1 MIRVIKKLLS
11 SEIIRYGF
19 VAILNTTFSYSVY
32 SLLIFLDFRYQIA
45 SLASI
50 VLGIL
55 FSFLTQG
62 TLVFMAFSFAAFTR
76 FIAVWSGLYLLNI
89 WLIGQIQKFSLNL
102 YFAGA
107 LANLPI
113 ALLGY
118 FLVKHFV
125 FSLIKRERTGR

>member
-1 MIRVIKKLLS
+1 MIRVITKLLS
-11 SEIIRYGF
+11 YEFIRYGL
-19 VAILNTTFSYSVY
+19 VAVLNTTFSYSIY

-45 SLASI
+45 SLVSI

-55 FSFLTQG
+55 FSFVMQG
-62 TLVFMAFSFAAFTR
+62 TLVFKVFSVASFTR
-76 FIAVWSGLYLLNI
+76 FIGVWSGLYLLNV
-89 WLIGQIQKFSLNL
+89 WLIGEIQKFSLNL

-113 ALLGY
+113 VIIGY

-125 FSLIKRERTGR
+125 FSFNRR

>member
-1 MIRVIKKLLS
+1 MIRVITKLLS
-11 SEIIRYGF
+11 SEFIRYGC
-19 VAILNTTFSYSVY
+19 VAMLNTIFSYSTY

-55 FSFLTQG
+55 FSFVTQG
-62 TLVFMAFSFAAFTR
+62 TLVFKVFSVTSFTR
-76 FIAVWSGLYLLNI
+76 FIGVWSGLYLLNV
-89 WLIGQIQKFSLNL
+89 WLIGEIQKFSLNL

-113 ALLGY
+113 ALIGY
-118 FLVKHFV
+118 FLVKHLV
-125 FSLIKRERTGR
+125 FSLNREYEHR